1 LKYGMTK
8 IIAIIMLLMMPL
20 AAFALD
26 PPLITPLE
34 KNAIAPYSG
43 VLYNS
48 TAVAQTIA
56 QRESLIAQHKLNLEI
71 LEERLG
77 AECALAVGNLNADLS
92 ACNQRYLNIMTIKD
106 QHIKD
111 LQILALEKPKTGWW
125 FFGGIL
131 TGALI
136 TIGAVYAAK

>member
-1 LKYGMTK
+1 MKYGMTK
-8 IIAIIMLLMMPL
+8 IISILMLVILPL
-20 AAFALD
+20 TVYALD

-34 KNAIAPYSG
+34 KNARAPYSG

-56 QRESLIAQHKLNLEI
+56 QRESLLAQHKLDLQI
-71 LEERLG
+71 LKEKLG
-77 AECALAVGNLNADLS
+77 AVCALAIGNLNADLR

-111 LQILALEKPKTGWW
+111 LQLLALEKPKTGWW

>member
-1 LKYGMTK
+1 MKYGMTK
-8 IIAIIMLLMMPL
+8 IIAIMMLMAMPFTAL
-20 AAFALD
+20 AID

-34 KNAIAPYSG
+34 KNERAPYSG

-56 QRESLIAQHKLNLEI
+56 QRESLLAQHQLDLQI
-71 LEERLG
+71 LEEKLG
-77 AECALAVGNLNADLS
+77 AECALAVGNLNADLN